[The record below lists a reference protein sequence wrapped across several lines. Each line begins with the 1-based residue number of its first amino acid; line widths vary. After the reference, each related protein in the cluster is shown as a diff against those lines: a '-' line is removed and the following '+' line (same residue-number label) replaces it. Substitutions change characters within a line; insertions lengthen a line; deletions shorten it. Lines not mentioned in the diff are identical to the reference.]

1 MIEYIKEF
9 QQKIKL
15 ELKNNLKENSN
26 FSLLVILSIII
37 GLLAVI
43 IPDSRYLLRLWK
55 YFNFKK
61 NPWHIINLIL
71 IAIFVVFVFVFFEK
85 NSEMIKATKMG
96 LYATIVAFCA
106 YLQLPFIPFWI
117 THFFIYFNINK

>member
-9 QQKIKL
+9 QKKIKS
-15 ELKNNLKENSN
+15 ELKINLKENSN

-43 IPDSRYLLRLWK
+43 VPDSRYLLRLWN

-71 IAIFVVFVFVFFEK
+71 IGIFVFFVFIFFED
-85 NSEMIKATKMG
+85 NSDMIKATKMG

-117 THFFIYFNINK
+117 THFFIYFNIDK